1 MTALILDAGLEKRL
15 IEERQAWGADKHD
28 EVWEGVYVMAALPDD
43 EHQEIAARLVR
54 ILDETLGDTA
64 GARVRGGVN
73 LAGLDVE
80 DWKQDFR
87 VPDVA
92 LFLRDTAAANRETHW
107 RGPADFLV
115 EITSPGDRTR
125 EKVPSYETLGV
136 VELLI
141 VDRHGWNLELYRH
154 DGARLRLVG
163 TSSPESG
170 EALRSRSLDLA
181 FQLVPAE
188 GRPRI
193 RVTHP
198 ASGRAWDV

>member
-80 DWKQDFR
+80 DWKQDF
-87 VPDVA
+87 
-92 LFLRDTAAANRETHW
+92 
-107 RGPADFLV
+107 
-115 EITSPGDRTR
+115 I
-125 EKVPSYETLGV
+125 
-136 VELLI
+136 
-141 VDRHGWNLELYRH
+141 
-154 DGARLRLVG
+154 ARCLRLSFGLGSCSLHAHRGTGSRARSRRPLPDAREGGSLGCPAAGRAVCPFRG
-163 TSSPESG
+163 SWNASRAPPPYAARFTSWAIAQMKPTSSRPIAAMTFWM
-170 EALRSRSLDLA
+170 ALPRLPSLRYL
-181 FQLVPAE
+181 
-188 GRPRI
+188 R
-193 RVTHP
+193 
-198 ASGRAWDV
+198 